1 MVLRAICQ
9 CLLGAFKVQA
19 NSSAEFPV
27 FQYFDCSV
35 FPAFEK
41 LKGFPCPPEVDV
53 HAGLPGLC
61 EWMLQGMTANTYDH
75 KHSLII

>member
-1 MVLRAICQ
+1 M
-9 CLLGAFKVQA
+9 
-19 NSSAEFPV
+19 
-27 FQYFDCSV
+27 

-53 HAGLPGLC
+53 HVGLPGLC

-75 KHSLII
+75 KHSIII